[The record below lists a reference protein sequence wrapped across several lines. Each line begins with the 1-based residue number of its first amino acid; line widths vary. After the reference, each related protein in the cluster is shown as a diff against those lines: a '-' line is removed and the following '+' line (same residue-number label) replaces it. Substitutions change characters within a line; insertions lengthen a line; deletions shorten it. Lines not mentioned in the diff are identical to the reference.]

1 MVENGVI
8 RWRVVSNAF
17 KKINSTNK
25 YKLVVTRE
33 SSVVSKKDQSVNGAN
48 IRQYRESGVDL
59 FNAF

>member
-1 MVENGVI
+1 VVENGVI

-48 IRQYRESGVDL
+48 IRQ
-59 FNAF
+59 